1 MYKHLSILAISI
13 LSLFATQASAQ
24 QRTYSPFSR
33 YGIGDLH
40 YSGSAQSMG
49 MGNSGIALRSPN
61 YLNSLNPASYSA
73 LDSMS
78 FYFDAALQG
87 FIQNIE
93 TGQGSHEFSNMN
105 FDNFTMGFPISR
117 RFFASIGLKPVSKTG
132 YKITGNNQTSGNNF
146 NNMAYGTGNF
156 SKIYGGLSI
165 SPFKNFSAGVHLNY
179 LFGNLKNLN
188 YVESSDDPFA
198 QPFAMTN
205 RFHVNDLLIDLGVQ
219 YTLTLNETSNLTLG
233 AVLSPKTA
241 IKGTYTALT
250 LSNATI
256 IDLNELTASG
266 DTVSMIDNDLTDGSF
281 EMPMTFGLGAALAID
296 DKLTLSADFRTEQ
309 WSDANFP
316 DPLTQTTDAWR
327 LSTGAE
333 WIPNYRLARNYF
345 QRVRYRA
352 GMHYAKDYL
361 KINNNDII
369 DLGMSFGIGFPLKRS
384 RTSVN
389 INYEF
394 GQRGDVSKNLM
405 KESYSRFILS
415 LTLHEYWFFK
425 QKFD

>member
-1 MYKHLSILAISI
+1 MYRYFSILAFSI
-13 LSLFATQASAQ
+13 LALFATQASAQ

-40 YSGSAQSMG
+40 YNGSAQSIA
-49 MGNSGIALRSPN
+49 MGNSGIALRSPD

-78 FYFDAALQG
+78 FYFDATLQG

-93 TGQGSHEFSNMN
+93 TDKGSHEFSNMN
-105 FDNFTMGFPISR
+105 FDNFAMGFPVSR
-117 RFFASIGLKPVSKTG
+117 RVFASIGLKPVSKTG
-132 YKITGNNQTSGNNF
+132 YKISDSNESTGNNS
-146 NNMAYGTGNF
+146 NNMAFGTGNI
-156 SKIYGGLSI
+156 SKVYGGVSI
-165 SPFKNFSAGVHLNY
+165 SPFKNFSAGIHINY

-188 YVESSDDPFA
+188 YVESSEDPYA

-205 RFHVNDLLIDLGVQ
+205 RFQVNDLLFDFGVQ
-219 YTLTLNETSNLTLG
+219 YTMSLNETSNLTVG
-233 AVLSPKTA
+233 AVMSPKTA
-241 IKGTYTALT
+241 LNGNYTALT
-250 LSNATI
+250 LSNASI
-256 IDLNELTASG
+256 IDINELTASG
-266 DTVSMIDNDLTDGSF
+266 DTVSIIDNDLTDGTF
-281 EMPMTFGLGAALAID
+281 EMPMTFGLGAALSLD
-296 DKLTLSADFRTEQ
+296 DKLTLTADFRSEQ
-309 WSDANFP
+309 WSCANFP

-333 WIPNYRLARNYF
+333 WVPNSRLARNYF

-369 DLGMSFGIGFPLKRS
+369 DLGMSFGLGFPLKRS

-394 GQRGDVSKNLM
+394 GQRGDISKNMM
-405 KESYSRFILS
+405 KESYSRFILC

>member
-1 MYKHLSILAISI
+1 MYRYFSILAFSI
-13 LSLFATQASAQ
+13 LALFATQVSAQ

-40 YSGSAQSMG
+40 YNGSAQSIA
-49 MGNSGIALRSPN
+49 MGNSGIALRSPD

-78 FYFDAALQG
+78 FYFDATLQG

-93 TGQGSHEFSNMN
+93 TDKGSHEFSNMN
-105 FDNFTMGFPISR
+105 FDNFAMGFPVSR
-117 RFFASIGLKPVSKTG
+117 RVFASIGLKPVSKTG
-132 YKITGNNQTSGNNF
+132 YKISDSNESTGNNS
-146 NNMAYGTGNF
+146 NNMAFGTGNI
-156 SKIYGGLSI
+156 SKIYGGVSI
-165 SPFKNFSAGVHLNY
+165 SPFKNFSAGVHINY

-188 YVESSDDPFA
+188 YVESSEDPYA

-205 RFHVNDLLIDLGVQ
+205 RFQVNDLLFDFGVQ
-219 YTLTLNETSNLTLG
+219 YTMSLNETSNLTVG
-233 AVLSPKTA
+233 AVMSPKTA
-241 IKGTYTALT
+241 LNGNYTALT
-250 LSNATI
+250 LSNASI
-256 IDLNELTASG
+256 IDINELTASG
-266 DTVSMIDNDLTDGSF
+266 DTVSIIDNDLTDGTF
-281 EMPMTFGLGAALAID
+281 EMPMTFGLGAALSLD
-296 DKLTLSADFRTEQ
+296 DKLMLTADFRSEQ
-309 WSDANFP
+309 WSGANFP

-333 WIPNYRLARNYF
+333 WVPNSRLARNYF

-369 DLGMSFGIGFPLKRS
+369 DLGMSFGLGFPLKRS

-394 GQRGDVSKNLM
+394 GQRGDISKNLM
-405 KESYSRFILS
+405 KESYSRFILC